1 MSSIVF
7 EKVSKTYNDNRII
20 EALDLEVRDGEL
32 LVLVGPSG
40 CGKSTLLRML
50 AGLEEINGG
59 EIRIDG
65 RRINELLPQQRNLS
79 MVFQNYALYPH
90 MTVRRNLGFPLKMQ
104 RLARDEIERRVM
116 RTAELLGL
124 TPLLERL
131 PKQLSGGQRQRVAMG
146 RAIVR
151 DAQAFLMDEPLS
163 NLDAKLRVQIRSEIA
178 SLQARLGTTTL
189 YVTHDQVEAMTLG
202 QRVAVMRNGKL
213 QQLADPLTLYEQPA
227 NAFVA
232 SFVGSPGMNLV
243 RVALEGSGAEFRI
256 RLGDITL
263 PLPPTAL
270 QRHPGLRQRTGGE
283 LLLGIR
289 PEAIRLAGAA
299 DEKGLQV
306 RVGSTESL
314 GHETILHTL
323 ADIAAVAGDADLPGD
338 TLLAQPGLVCVL
350 SGHKALK
357 PGEGVRLALDVQRL
371 NWFELNGEAI
381 DAAPR
386 GGDASPTTS

>member
-1 MSSIVF
+1 MSSIFF
-7 EKVSKTYNDNRII
+7 EKVCKTYNDNRII

-65 RRINELLPQQRNLS
+65 RRINELPPQQRNLS

-90 MTVRRNLGFPLKMQ
+90 MTVRRNLAFPLKMQ

-124 TPLLERL
+124 TPLLERR

-151 DAQAFLMDEPLS
+151 DVQAFLMDEPLS

-202 QRVAVMRNGKL
+202 QRVAVMRNGRL
-213 QQLADPLTLYEQPA
+213 QQLADPLTLYKQPA

-243 RVALEGSGAEFRI
+243 RVALQGAEAKFRI
-256 RLGDITL
+256 RLGDVTL
-263 PLPPTAL
+263 PLPPDVR
-270 QRHPGLRQRTGGE
+270 QRCPGLGERTGGE

-289 PEAIRLAGAA
+289 PEAIRLAETA

-306 RVGSTESL
+306 QVGSTESL

-338 TLLAQPGLVCVL
+338 SLLPQPGLVCVL
-350 SGHKALK
+350 SGHKTFK
-357 PGEGVRLALDVQRL
+357 PGERVRLAFDMQRL
-371 NWFELNGEAI
+371 SWFELDGEAI
-381 DAAPR
+381 DAAPP
-386 GGDASPTTS
+386 DARATP